1 MQFSLSGSPGT
12 VVFLDKISYCRLG
25 TMEHP
30 LRGLKIRLGSSKTA
44 KTHFGPVNRLIS
56 ETIDFEG
63 TPPDVR
69 RDRPGQALT

>member
-1 MQFSLSGSPGT
+1 
-12 VVFLDKISYCRLG
+12 
-25 TMEHP
+25 MEHP